1 MWCDKHSTASVLPGY
16 LEETKASPFRV
27 QGASEGQEGEA
38 RPEGWAEGRG
48 GSGGGGGGRQA
59 SGQME
64 KKP

>member
-38 RPEGWAEGRG
+38 RPVEWAEGRG
-48 GSGGGGGGRQA
+48 GPRRGRQA
-59 SGQME
+59 SGQVEE
-64 KKP
+64 KP